1 MSPRPGRV
9 REVIE
14 VGLARPRSLATL
26 QEPLFHELANHIR
39 STVFSRP
46 LAA

>member
-1 MSPRPGRV
+1 MTPRLGRV
-9 REVIE
+9 REIIE

-39 STVFSRP
+39 STVFTRS